1 MKILRA
7 AVAALPI
14 LLLAAIPA
22 PAALADGGNVSVN
35 IADSGFSPATAN
47 IPVGGTV
54 TWTNQG
60 TVVHTATATPPSN
73 GNQVSTPAPFDSGGL
88 GPGQTFS
95 WTFGLPGV
103 YVYTSATDC
112 LNGNVTPGF
121 PCTGWTVVVGNPTP
135 STATSPAPPPTAST
149 APAVVPAGTTVV
161 QNATVTIDDTGISPA
176 TVAVTTGGTASTAA
190 SVTFANKGNNLH
202 TAVSGSVAMDD
213 QRDPPEVF
221 DTGGLAAGESKT
233 VSFVSPGTYSYS
245 SAPDCL
251 NGTNT
256 PGYNCGP
263 YTIRVIKAPV
273 GASAGAVAPPFS
285 GAIVYFRD
293 GLGWDPST
301 INIKAGQVVTW
312 LNLSTSVHSVVSD
325 SAAQPFDSGGL
336 GDGSAFSVTFQTP
349 GTYHYHSST
358 EPIYSGNTITGYS
371 INGTVVVTA

>member
-1 MKILRA
+1 VKILRGV
-7 AVAALPI
+7 VAALPI

-22 PAALADGGNVSVN
+22 PAALADAGNVNVN
-35 IADSGFSPATAN
+35 IADSGFTPATAT

-60 TVVHTATATPPSN
+60 TAVHTATATPPSN

-112 LNGNVTPGF
+112 LNGNASPGF
-121 PCTGWTVVVGNPTP
+121 PCTGSTVVVGGATP
-135 STATSPAPPPTAST
+135 RTEASPAPPPTASNV
-149 APAVVPAGTTVV
+149 APSVPAGTTVV
-161 QNATVTIDDTGISPA
+161 QSATVTINDTGISPA
-176 TVAVTTGGTASTAA
+176 SVAVTTGGTASTAG
-190 SVTFANKGNNLH
+190 SVTFVNKGNNLH
-202 TAVSGSVAMDD
+202 TAVSGAAVMDS
-213 QRDPPEVF
+213 QRDPPETF
-221 DTGGLAAGESKT
+221 DTGGLNPGESKT
-233 VSFVSPGTYSYS
+233 FSFISPGTYSFTS
-245 SAPDCL
+245 GPDCL
-251 NGTNT
+251 NGSNT
-256 PGYNCGP
+256 PGFNCGP
-263 YTIRVIKAPV
+263 YTLRVIKAAV
-273 GASAGAVAPPFS
+273 GASTGAVAPPFS
-285 GAIVYFRD
+285 GAIVYFRE
-293 GLGWDPST
+293 GVGWDPGT
-301 INIKAGQVVTW
+301 ITVKAGQMVTW

-336 GDGSAFSVTFQTP
+336 GDGSTFSVTFQTP